1 MLVAGLGVLIKA
13 TTLSVQ
19 GQDNLVAHAICPPL
33 KIRLLIWFLKQ
44 RKSSKN
50 FLILLGQILDPIQG
64 LELLENCLKLLEFF
78 KRKEGKNKQTKNS
91 KIRRDW
97 KEEFLG
103 AVNYILDHLLI
114 NADQE

>member
-1 MLVAGLGVLIKA
+1 MLVAGVHIKA

-19 GQDNLVAHAICPPL
+19 GQENLAACACCSPL
-33 KIRLLIWFLKQ
+33 KIGLLIWLLKQ

-50 FLILLGQILDPIQG
+50 FLILLGQILYPIQG
-64 LELLENCLKLLEFF
+64 LELLENCLKLLEFL
-78 KRKEGKNKQTKNS
+78 KERKKQTK
-91 KIRRDW
+91 KQTKTVRLE
-97 KEEFLG
+97 EEFLEG